1 MRIHVFAFL
10 ILFRRRLCGSSG
22 LLRYAVFVVAGLA
35 PWMALQN
42 VLGRG
47 PTAILS
53 NANLVKQIVFRNEVL
68 PLRVA
73 LGALSALV
81 IGIAVVGMLAPIGGL
96 GGSSTVSLLIVA
108 AACYPVM
115 TAGLVDI
122 SGRNLVFRQL
132 RQQPTQHQRVGLQ
145 LPGTHH
151 CGSWEGGA
159 SGPHTYATRSRTASR
174 RAELSCL
181 RRARILLPLDVGLQA
196 DSARLLRAWDLPW
209 GAACAGGASCGTAGA
224 IVQLLTGPDLS

>member
-1 MRIHVFAFL
+1 MTRRETPERNSGSMLGPSWVLGLPLLTMRIHVFAFL
-10 ILFRRRLCGSSG
+10 ILFQRRLCGSSG
-22 LLRYAVFVVAGLA
+22 LLKCAVFVIAGLA
-35 PWMALQN
+35 PWMAVQN

-81 IGIAVVGMLAPIGGL
+81 TGITVVGMLAPIGGL
-96 GGSSTVSLLIVA
+96 GGSSTSSSTISLLIVA
-108 AACYPVM
+108 VACYPVM
-115 TAGLVDI
+115 AAGLVDI
-122 SGRNLVFRQL
+122 LGRSLVFRHL
-132 RQQPTQHQRVGLQ
+132 RQQLTRHQRAGLQ

-151 CGSWEGGA
+151 CGSWEAGA

-181 RRARILLPLDVGLQA
+181 
-196 DSARLLRAWDLPW
+196 
-209 GAACAGGASCGTAGA
+209 
-224 IVQLLTGPDLS
+224 